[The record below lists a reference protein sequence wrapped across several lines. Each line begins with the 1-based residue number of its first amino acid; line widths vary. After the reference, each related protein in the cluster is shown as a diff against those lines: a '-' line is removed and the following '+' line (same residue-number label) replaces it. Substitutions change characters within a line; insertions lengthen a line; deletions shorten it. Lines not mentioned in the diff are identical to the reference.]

1 MPEKDL
7 LIHKEIHKNEP
18 SLPLK
23 VIVQQHINQKYNN
36 MIKIFTDG
44 STDPITGRATAAV
57 YIPQHSVK
65 ISKRATDHIS
75 VFTTELI
82 CNE

>member
-18 SLPLK
+18 NLPLK

-44 STDPITGRATAAV
+44 SKDPITGRAAAAV

-75 VFTTELI
+75 VFTTELKI
-82 CNE
+82 D